1 MNAVPEIIPNA
12 DRLVRITFG
21 HFPFECHRGVEIV
34 SHRSGESLSPRERH
48 ILTLMSHGLS
58 NKRIAKMLDITPET
72 VKSHAKHILLKL
84 AAQTRVEAV
93 SRACSLGII

>member
-1 MNAVPEIIPNA
+1 MLI
-12 DRLVRITFG
+12 
-21 HFPFECHRGVEIV
+21 
-34 SHRSGESLSPRERH
+34 
-48 ILTLMSHGLS
+48 SHGLS